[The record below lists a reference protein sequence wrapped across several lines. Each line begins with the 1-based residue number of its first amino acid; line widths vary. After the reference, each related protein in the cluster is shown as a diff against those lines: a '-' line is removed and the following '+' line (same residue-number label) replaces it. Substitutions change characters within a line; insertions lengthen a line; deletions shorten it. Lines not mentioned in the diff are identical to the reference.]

1 MRTNRPIEAAIKG
14 RRLLTREPID
24 ASSWA
29 FMKMLRENDDTQTI
43 YAVDPYAEVYKVRD
57 NVWAILTISADGMGD
72 SWMYLIDGPE
82 KAFLID
88 TSFGIGDLKGLV
100 KELVGNKPLYIGNTH
115 CSYDHSYGNCQFDR
129 CYCHENEAPYMELK
143 QDPHIWDYL
152 FDENNNGIWL
162 DFDRADIVPFKKYE
176 VIGVPDGYTFDLGS
190 GYEIELIWVPGHKPG
205 HAMFLDKTSRLLFA
219 GDDIISMRVGIG
231 REGPNATVEAYRNE
245 MVKLLNRADEF
256 DYIFPGHF
264 LFNIESTV
272 IQSFVDTAN
281 AILAD
286 PENYDICEPDDK
298 GNVTYQKFV
307 RGMGTMAYRSNN
319 VYMDKEGAK

>member
-1 MRTNRPIEAAIKG
+1 MRTNRPIETAIKG

-29 FMKMLRENDDTQTI
+29 FMKLLRENDDTQRF
-43 YAVDPYAEVYKVRD
+43 YAVDPYAEVYRVRD

-100 KELVGNKPLYIGNTH
+100 KALVGDKPLYVGNTH

-129 CYCHENEAPYMELK
+129 CYCHENEAPYMEAK

-152 FDENNNGIWL
+152 FDKNGNGIWL
-162 DFDRADIVPFKKYE
+162 DFDRADIVPFKKYQ
-176 VIGVPDGYTFDLGS
+176 VIGVPDGHIFDLGG
-190 GYEIELIWVPGHKPG
+190 GYEIELVWVPGHKPG
-205 HAMFLDKTSRLLFA
+205 HAMFLDKKSRLLFA

-231 REGPNATVEAYRNE
+231 REGANATVEAYRDE
-245 MVKLLNRADEF
+245 MEKLLKRVDEF

-272 IQSFVDTAN
+272 VQSFVDTAN
-281 AILAD
+281 AILAE
-286 PENYDICEPDDK
+286 PENCDIRAQDDK
-298 GNVTYQKFV
+298 GNLTYQKFV
-307 RGMGTMAYRSNN
+307 RGMGTIAYRPGN
-319 VYMDKEGAK
+319 VYRHEEEAK